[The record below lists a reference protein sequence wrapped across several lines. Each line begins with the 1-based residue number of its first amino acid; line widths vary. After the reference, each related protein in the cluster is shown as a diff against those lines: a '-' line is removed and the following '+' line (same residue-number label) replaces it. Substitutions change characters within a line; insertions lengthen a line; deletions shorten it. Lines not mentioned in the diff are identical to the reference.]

1 METDLEAELRHE
13 ASGDENTATG
23 TQQREQVQRFIKQ
36 HRRKEETNATT
47 GKLMEGKDEDTG
59 MWFKVKIIQE
69 GNSRVNVHWMNYS
82 KHYDSWIETSLI
94 RPIKPKFAE
103 GDMVSARYNVTYR
116 TMYPATVVAVDGDKV
131 FLRYEVGLEKKIHQR
146 YVEKRN

>member
-1 METDLEAELRHE
+1 
-13 ASGDENTATG
+13 
-23 TQQREQVQRFIKQ
+23 
-36 HRRKEETNATT
+36 
-47 GKLMEGKDEDTG
+47 MEGKDEDTG

-69 GNSRVNVHWMNYS
+69 GNSRVKVHWMNYS

-131 FLRYEVGLEKKIHQR
+131 FLRYEDGLEKKIHQR